1 MLITIE
7 GLRIQVGR
15 IEMTQ
20 DAAAELLEELK
31 TMLDEAKVRDGHKA
45 MLVTTHGTFNLHI
58 LPKGTA

>member
-1 MLITIE
+1 MLMTID

-20 DAAAELLEELK
+20 DAAAELLDELK

-45 MLVTTHGTFNLHI
+45 MLVTPNGVFNLHI
-58 LPKGTA
+58 LPKGAA